1 MKTVSTSNA
10 YGKITVA
17 EKAIAQTVANSVLEC
32 YGVVAL
38 KNKNVFLTVHQFFN
52 RKLYSTGVKI
62 KTVGDRIYIYLSVV
76 LKYGISIEAVSQSLR
91 RTVKYDIEKFTG
103 MIVELVE
110 VEVLDV
116 QV

>member
-1 MKTVSTSNA
+1 MKAVSTSNV
-10 YGKITVA
+10 YGKISVA
-17 EKAIAQTVANSVLEC
+17 EKAIAQTVADSVLEC

-38 KNKNVFLTVHQFFN
+38 KNRNVFNTVGQFIK
-52 RKLYSTGVKI
+52 RKNYFTGIKI
-62 KTVGDRIYIYLSVV
+62 KTIGDRIYISLSVV

-103 MIVELVE
+103 MIVESVE
-110 VEVLDV
+110 VEVLDI